1 MVRIDA
7 STSSQ
12 FVSAL
17 LLMAPRLPQG
27 LVLVHEGSSVP
38 SIPHIQMTVEA
49 LRQMGIRVQEHYP
62 SQGNEAESG
71 EYRWTVHP
79 GSFPGF
85 EMTIEP
91 DLSNAGPFLAAAVVT
106 GESVTIPHW

>member
-27 LVLVHEGSSVP
+27 MVLVHEGSSVP

-62 SQGNEAESG
+62 SQRQRSRG
-71 EYRWTVHP
+71 RRVP
-79 GSFPGF
+79 LDGSPRFFPR
-85 EMTIEP
+85 
-91 DLSNAGPFLAAAVVT
+91 L
-106 GESVTIPHW
+106 